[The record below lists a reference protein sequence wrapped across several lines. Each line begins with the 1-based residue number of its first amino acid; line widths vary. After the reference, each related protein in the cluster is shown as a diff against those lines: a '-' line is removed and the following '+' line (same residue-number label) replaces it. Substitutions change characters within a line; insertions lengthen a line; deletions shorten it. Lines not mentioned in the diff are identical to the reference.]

1 MVTIPPPALD
11 ALSLAAI
18 LPDLNAYAGH
28 RFAGVRQPDPQ
39 TVVLGL
45 RDGRRTEEIL
55 CSIHPTAARI
65 HLGAPHIAGE
75 RLGTFG
81 LLLRSRLIDARLTG
95 ARQPPFERIV
105 YLELDTLDGPHT
117 LVAEL
122 MGRHS
127 NLILVRGAGAAGT
140 VIGAL
145 KIVTERMSHR
155 TIGPGRP
162 YRLPPADRPPPDT
175 IDAASLAPLLS
186 GERPL
191 WRALAQGILGLGP
204 VLAREAALR
213 AHLDPVSPAE
223 GAAASAVSLADT
235 VHALAR
241 AFGAEQFAP
250 TLYLRDERPA
260 AFAALPLRV
269 YAALDAVAVDTMSDA
284 VRRYYDAAAGGTAL
298 EERRRALTA
307 AVQHGLGQTERA
319 LAANRASLAESE
331 AAARFRLFGDLL
343 LTYGRETPPGA
354 ASLRVPDH
362 TAGGA
367 VVDIPLDP
375 ALGPV
380 ENAQRYFRRYAKARA
395 GTSAIPARIA
405 ALESTAL
412 ALREALVQIETAA
425 STDDLYEVHADL
437 TARRMVRRAPRTRPA
452 ARTGPRRFEGPD
464 GAVIVAGR
472 SARENDHV
480 TFHVAGPDDLWLH
493 ARALPGAHV
502 ILKASGTP
510 TEAAVAA
517 AAQVAAYY
525 SEGRT
530 AAQVAIDVL
539 PRRRVRKARGAAPG
553 AVLYE
558 GERTLRVAPA
568 LPGPPVTRPTK
579 S

>member
-1 MVTIPPPALD
+1 
-11 ALSLAAI
+11 
-18 LPDLNAYAGH
+18 
-28 RFAGVRQPDPQ
+28 
-39 TVVLGL
+39 
-45 RDGRRTEEIL
+45 
-55 CSIHPTAARI
+55 
-65 HLGAPHIAGE
+65 
-75 RLGTFG
+75 
-81 LLLRSRLIDARLTG
+81 
-95 ARQPPFERIV
+95 
-105 YLELDTLDGPHT
+105 
-117 LVAEL
+117 
-122 MGRHS
+122 
-127 NLILVRGAGAAGT
+127 
-140 VIGAL
+140 
-145 KIVTERMSHR
+145 
-155 TIGPGRP
+155 
-162 YRLPPADRPPPDT
+162 
-175 IDAASLAPLLS
+175 
-186 GERPL
+186 
-191 WRALAQGILGLGP
+191 
-204 VLAREAALR
+204 
-213 AHLDPVSPAE
+213 
-223 GAAASAVSLADT
+223 
-235 VHALAR
+235 
-241 AFGAEQFAP
+241 
-250 TLYLRDERPA
+250 
-260 AFAALPLRV
+260 
-269 YAALDAVAVDTMSDA
+269 
-284 VRRYYDAAAGGTAL
+284 
-298 EERRRALTA
+298 
-307 AVQHGLGQTERA
+307 
-319 LAANRASLAESE
+319 
-331 AAARFRLFGDLL
+331 